1 MLKYQLTHESMIRRP
16 QMPSQNFRLA
26 VAALLIILLS
36 GLPKWTGAF
45 EIFPRPLDQYT
56 VKRGDTLYGI
66 AGYYYT
72 NPSLWPF
79 LWNQNPQIMIKG
91 GSGAP
96 ENQPLVPGTKVNLF
110 HKRSSPAVVNQSYAP
125 PTGVSDDLRFLVS
138 KVPMQGIPYDKK
150 FFRYRLSNRPIQLWG
165 YIVSSPESEVHKT
178 HFLER
183 DLVYLRFRPSKKQAI
198 LVGDRFGI
206 YRDRGPISHPVNRDK
221 PIGWASEVVGEVEIT
236 STGHELATAII
247 LDSYQEIVRGD
258 KICLFV
264 PRPRELVPTKTH
276 RMLTGTI
283 LYSASRTETFYAENN
298 NLENDVLFID
308 RGECDGMREG
318 LLVNIY
324 RPSTL
329 VPDPYSD
336 RPMSV
341 PDRYVGEGMIL
352 KPYEKNSTIIVTR
365 QREEIMPGDIIK
377 SVSD

>member
-1 MLKYQLTHESMIRRP
+1 
-16 QMPSQNFRLA
+16 MPPQNFRLA

-36 GLPKWTGAF
+36 CFSEYAGAF

-66 AGYYYT
+66 AGYYYS

-79 LWNQNPQIMIKG
+79 LWNQNPQIRMKG

-96 ENQPLVPGTKVNLF
+96 ENQPLVPGTTVNLF
-110 HKRSSPAVVNQSYAP
+110 HKRFAPAVVNQPYAP
-125 PTGVSDDLRFLVS
+125 PTGVSEDLRFLIT

-150 FFRYRLSNRPIQLWG
+150 FFRYKLSNRPLQLWG
-165 YIVSSPESEVHKT
+165 YIVSSPEVNKV

-183 DLVYLRFRPSKKQAI
+183 DLVYIRFRPSKKQAI

-206 YRDRGPISHPVNRDK
+206 YRDRGPVSHPINRDK
-221 PIGWASEVVGEVEIT
+221 PIGWVSEVVGEVEIT
-236 STGHELATAII
+236 STGNELATAIV
-247 LDSYQEIVRGD
+247 LDSYVEISRGD

-264 PRPRELVPTKTH
+264 PRPREVVPTKTH
-276 RMLTGTI
+276 RMLTGTV
-283 LYSASRTETFYAENN
+283 LYSASRTETFYTENH
-298 NLENDVLFID
+298 NLENDVLFVD

-324 RPSTL
+324 RPSTP
-329 VPDPYSD
+329 VPDPYFK
-336 RPMSV
+336 RPISI

-352 KPYEKNSTIIVTR
+352 KPFEKNSTIIVTR
-365 QREEIMPGDIIK
+365 QREEIIPGDIIK